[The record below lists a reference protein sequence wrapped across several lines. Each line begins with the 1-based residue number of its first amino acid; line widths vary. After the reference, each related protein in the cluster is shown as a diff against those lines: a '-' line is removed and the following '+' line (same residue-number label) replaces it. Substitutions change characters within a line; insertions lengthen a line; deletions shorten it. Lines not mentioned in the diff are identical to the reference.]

1 MSIGMAY
8 TKVICFLVHLQL
20 LLAVALVLA
29 SNLKTLDS
37 EKELEDTGFGC
48 PPPRHGLKLLQW
60 YAIHCL
66 DNNMVALCE
75 PTRGDYG
82 FHNFKN
88 LGPTPLLPKLK
99 DRKLLAYYTIGNLH
113 SPGAD
118 QLPEEVRRYY
128 NRSDPLSNMD
138 RVLVKYNRNK
148 NRIEEIFIS
157 AHYKRRNTYII
168 GPNLLLLLRQ
178 RWSEYQINVVNL
190 KDSYSSTIF
199 L

>member
-1 MSIGMAY
+1 MAY
-8 TKVICFLVHLQL
+8 TKVMPFLVHLQL

-29 SNLKTLDS
+29 SALNTLDS
-37 EKELEDTGFGC
+37 DKELEDTGFGR

-60 YAIHCL
+60 YAIRCL

-75 PTRGDYG
+75 PRRGDYG
-82 FHNFKN
+82 FHYFKN
-88 LGPTPLLPKLK
+88 RGPRPLLPKLK

-113 SPGAD
+113 SPGAEK
-118 QLPEEVRRYY
+118 LPEEVRRYY
-128 NRSDPLSNMD
+128 NRSDPRSNMD

-157 AHYKRRNTYII
+157 AHYKTRDTYII
-168 GPNLLLLLRQ
+168 GPNLLSSLRK
-178 RWSEYQINVVNL
+178 RWSEYQIHIVNL
-190 KDSYSSTIF
+190 RDSYSATNF